1 MLSRLLASRV
11 TWFLIGVA
19 TLPIAGFVFSQL
31 KPTAKSAMGFVG
43 FYEEN
48 LSLYTFIGDNSY
60 SLKFPGD
67 RQDFHKFADRL
78 GLNGHKVSENEYY
91 EENLKERWSRKAS
104 FNEGDKL
111 RSIQFF
117 SESH

>member
-1 MLSRLLASRV
+1 
-11 TWFLIGVA
+11 
-19 TLPIAGFVFSQL
+19 
-31 KPTAKSAMGFVG
+31 MGFVG

-48 LSLYTFIGDNSY
+48 LSLYTFVGDNSY

-67 RQDFHKFADRL
+67 REVFHKFAERL
-78 GLNGHKVSENEYY
+78 GLGEHKVSENEYY
-91 EENLKERWSRKAS
+91 EENLKERWSRKVT
-104 FNEGDKL
+104 FKEGDKL